1 MSFGKMKEVI
11 EIVAVEN
18 TKDRDGF
25 RVPKE
30 VVLKKVR
37 AYKENKHGNEKWAN
51 LSVFSTA
58 SALFCIRKIPDLE
71 VTSKMMIAHKD
82 SRYQIVSVED
92 VREKGMYVEILAE
105 KVEGSQNG

>member
-11 EIVAVEN
+11 EIISVEN
-18 TKDRDGF
+18 AKDRDGF

-58 SALFCIRKIPDLE
+58 TVLFRIRKIPDLE
-71 VTSKMMIAHKD
+71 VASKMMILHLG

-92 VREKGMYVEILAE
+92 VREKGMYLEILAE